1 MKARTLRDNSLAL
14 VQMASA
20 RPVTNN
26 DAAAL
31 IGCPRSQAG
40 ARLNNLTRLGWL
52 EPAGHNTHGLKQWRA
67 TNKGR
72 TYAVGLPAPVIV
84 RATPDLR
91 PSTEAPVTYTAHTKR
106 TVASGWT
113 HDTRY
118 QLPPGERIVG
128 GFATLGIGRYL
139 D

>member
-1 MKARTLRDNSLAL
+1 MKAGTLRDNSLAL
-14 VQMASA
+14 VQMACCV
-20 RPVTNN
+20 PVTNS
-26 DAAAL
+26 DAVAL
-31 IGCPRSQAG
+31 IGCPRSHAG
-40 ARLNNLTRLGWL
+40 ARLNNLARRGWL
-52 EPAGHNTHGLKQWRA
+52 EPAGHDTRGLQQWRA
-67 TNKGR
+67 TDKGR

-128 GFATLGIGRYL
+128 VFSTLGIGRYL
-139 D
+139 

>member
-1 MKARTLRDNSLAL
+1 MKAGTLRDKSLAL

-20 RPVTNN
+20 RPITNH
-26 DAAAL
+26 DVSAL
-31 IGCPRSQAG
+31 IGCPSSQAG
-40 ARLNNLTRLGWL
+40 SRLHGLTIRGWL
-52 EPAGHNTHGLKQWRA
+52 EPSGHSADGLKQWRA
-67 TNKGR
+67 SDKGR

-84 RATPDLR
+84 HSRPDLR
-91 PSTEAPVTYTAHTKR
+91 PSAEAPITYTAHTKR
-106 TVASGWT
+106 TVAGGWT
-113 HDTRY
+113 HDARY